1 MQGGFFIIFIF
12 HQISKTLQMKK
23 NVLFTFILLNI
34 ISFTGNGQIVINEI
48 LASNSK
54 VNADGFGEHDDW
66 VEFYNPTDD
75 SIQLGG
81 MFLTDNK
88 DEITKHEI
96 GTKSGYWTQIPPK
109 SYILFW
115 IDGDPEQG
123 QRHASFKLNKKG
135 GYLGLYDQNLK
146 LIDEINYSKQT
157 DNVSFGRNKDNS
169 QQYAFF
175 KKPTPNLPNV
185 NGRILNKKASL
196 VSCNISSGFYNETQN
211 IILKSSD
218 DAPIYYT
225 LDGSEP
231 STKSF
236 RYRESFNIDS
246 SAVLRAR
253 IIKPGYMPD
262 IILNKS
268 IFINEKNTLNVVS
281 LIVAPKDLWKKRRGI
296 YTNFEKRGME
306 VPAYVEYF
314 DTTNDGNFKLAFT
327 KSATTRIAGK
337 TSRRQP
343 KKSFAFFAS
352 NDDGKGE
359 RFNYPV
365 FKDKDISS
373 FGGLWVRAD
382 ATSGRNVSEL
392 WVGERFKN
400 ELLYEV
406 NSQMQGNIDMQAYE
420 PVSLYLNGKYW
431 GLYNLMERKG
441 RDFIFNNHGE
451 TDVDVLTSEDAKAV
465 AGNISAYDQMI
476 FYIAQNDITTDSVYQ
491 KVCDQIDINSYIDYW
506 INETYCGAK
515 DIWVNIRF
523 WKSKEPGAKW
533 RWISYD
539 QDSWYTSQEKSLN
552 YYTDNGKVF
561 LLGRLIKNPRF
572 REQWI
577 NRMCD
582 YLNTGFKAENV
593 IDLVDDITKRIEF
606 EVPRDKD
613 RWSDS
618 MLYIRKGERINWIK
632 NYAFERPEFLREHM
646 IDYFQLNH
654 GVSKIT
660 INQNSEMGFVR
671 INSIIIK
678 DEMWEGNYI
687 EDNPIQ
693 IEAIAREGYVF
704 ERWKSRR
711 LPENAKIT
719 VNTKKN
725 KKVTP
730 IFKKL

>member
-236 RYRESFNIDS
+236 RYSESFNIDS
-246 SAVLRAR
+246 SSVLRAR
-253 IIKPGYMPD
+253 IIKKGYM
-262 IILNKS
+262 I
-268 IFINEKNTLNVVS
+268 TS
-281 LIVAPKDLWKKRRGI
+281 L
-296 YTNFEKRGME
+296 
-306 VPAYVEYF
+306 
-314 DTTNDGNFKLAFT
+314 
-327 KSATTRIAGK
+327 
-337 TSRRQP
+337 
-343 KKSFAFFAS
+343 
-352 NDDGKGE
+352 
-359 RFNYPV
+359 
-365 FKDKDISS
+365 
-373 FGGLWVRAD
+373 
-382 ATSGRNVSEL
+382 
-392 WVGERFKN
+392 
-400 ELLYEV
+400 
-406 NSQMQGNIDMQAYE
+406 
-420 PVSLYLNGKYW
+420 
-431 GLYNLMERKG
+431 
-441 RDFIFNNHGE
+441 
-451 TDVDVLTSEDAKAV
+451 
-465 AGNISAYDQMI
+465 
-476 FYIAQNDITTDSVYQ
+476 
-491 KVCDQIDINSYIDYW
+491 
-506 INETYCGAK
+506 
-515 DIWVNIRF
+515 
-523 WKSKEPGAKW
+523 
-533 RWISYD
+533 
-539 QDSWYTSQEKSLN
+539 
-552 YYTDNGKVF
+552 
-561 LLGRLIKNPRF
+561 
-572 REQWI
+572 
-577 NRMCD
+577 
-582 YLNTGFKAENV
+582 
-593 IDLVDDITKRIEF
+593 
-606 EVPRDKD
+606 
-613 RWSDS
+613 
-618 MLYIRKGERINWIK
+618 
-632 NYAFERPEFLREHM
+632 
-646 IDYFQLNH
+646 
-654 GVSKIT
+654 KI
-660 INQNSEMGFVR
+660 MKMF
-671 INSIIIK
+671 
-678 DEMWEGNYI
+678 
-687 EDNPIQ
+687 
-693 IEAIAREGYVF
+693 
-704 ERWKSRR
+704 
-711 LPENAKIT
+711 
-719 VNTKKN
+719 
-725 KKVTP
+725 
-730 IFKKL
+730 